1 MLLQQKS
8 AVVHGSGGAVGAA
21 VARAFARE
29 GAAVHLAG
37 RGSSSVERLAAQIG
51 AVSVSIVDALDGPAV
66 EAHAAVI
73 GPVDVSFNAVGL
85 DHHMGRSLLDLTE
98 AEFLEPFTARVRTN
112 YLTARAA
119 ARQMIAAG
127 RPGALLMI
135 TATPARTPESFATSF
150 GPACAAVE
158 GLGRSFAAELG
169 PHGIRVVVLRSA
181 GAGDSPGVVAAMQA
195 HADARGVR
203 LDEQRASVEATL
215 MMRRMPVLADLADAA
230 AFYASDRA
238 RALTAT
244 VANLTGGATV
254 D

>member
-8 AVVHGSGGAVGAA
+8 AVIHGAGGAIGAA

-29 GAAVHLAG
+29 GASVHLAG
-37 RGSSSVERLAAQIG
+37 RSPSTLSPVADEIG
-51 AVSVSIVDALDGPAV
+51 AASVSVVDAFAAEAV
-66 EAHAAVI
+66 EEHAAKI
-73 GPVDVSFNAVGL
+73 GPVDISFNAVGL
-85 DHHMGRSLLDLTE
+85 DHYMGRSLLDLTE
-98 AEFLEPFTARVRTN
+98 EQFLAPLTARVRTN

-119 ARQMIAAG
+119 ARQLIAATK
-127 RPGALLMI
+127 PGVLLMI
-135 TATPARTPESFATSF
+135 TATPARTAESFATSF

-158 GLGRSFAAELG
+158 GLARSFAAELG
-169 PHGIRVVVLRSA
+169 SHGIRVVNLRSA

-195 HADARGVR
+195 HADARGIT
-203 LDEQRASVEATL
+203 LEEQRASVESTL
-215 MMRRMPVLADLADAA
+215 MMRRMPRLADLADAA
-230 AFYASDRA
+230 VFYASDRA